1 MRRGIDLTLRI
12 GPAVPVPVPKEV
24 LDALT
29 SVEVTSRSDRPSG
42 FQLKFILKKRS
53 PLQTLFLVAG
63 GAQIPLVR
71 VLIVVTL
78 NGTQQVLID
87 GVMTNHE
94 VTGGST
100 VESPM
105 LTITGEDLS
114 RAMDYIDFTGLP
126 YPAMPPE
133 ARALVILAKYAFLGV
148 APLVI
153 PSVLVDIP
161 IPVER
166 IPIHQGTDFCYLRR
180 LADAVGYVFY
190 IEPGPVP
197 GVSIAYWGPDVKVG
211 EPQPALNVDM
221 DAHTNVESL
230 SFSFNSQAATLPII
244 FISEQVT
251 HLPIPIPVPNFSP
264 LNPPLGLIPPLP
276 LNFPLMQGTAKQTP
290 VEAAQTGMAEAA
302 KQADA
307 VTATGTLDVLRYG
320 HILKARRLV
329 GVRGAGLAFD
339 GLYYVKTVTHKIRR
353 GEYMQDFTLTRN
365 GLISTVPRV
374 PA

>member
-1 MRRGIDLTLRI
+1 MLKGIDVALLI
-12 GPAVPVPVPKEV
+12 GPAVPLAVPKEV

-29 SVEVTSRSDRPSG
+29 SVEVTSRSDQPSG

-53 PLQTLFLVAG
+53 PLHTLFLVAG

-71 VLIVVTL
+71 VLLVATL
-78 NGTQQVLID
+78 NGASEVLID
-87 GVMTNHE
+87 GIMTNHE
-94 VTGGST
+94 VTGGT
-100 VESPM
+100 ATESPT

-148 APLVI
+148 VPLVI
-153 PSVLVDIP
+153 PSLLVDIP
-161 IPVER
+161 VPVDRIPV
-166 IPIHQGTDFCYLRR
+166 HQGTDFCYLRK
-180 LADAVGYVFY
+180 LADAAGYVFY
-190 IEPGPVP
+190 LEPGPRP
-197 GVSIAYWGPDVKVG
+197 GMSVGYWGPDVKVG
-211 EPQPALNVDM
+211 SPQPALSVDM

-230 SFSFNSQAATLPII
+230 SFTFNSQAATLPIV

-251 HLPIPIPVPNFSP
+251 HLPIPIPVPDFSP

-276 LNFPLMQGTAKQTP
+276 LNFPLMEGTAKQSP
-290 VEAAQTGMAEAA
+290 MEAAQTGMAEAS
-302 KQADA
+302 KKADA
-307 VTATGTLDVLRYG
+307 VTGTGTLDVLRYG
-320 HILKARRLV
+320 RILKARRLV

-339 GLYYVKTVTHKIRR
+339 GLYFVKSVTHKIRR
-353 GEYMQDFTLTRN
+353 GEYMQDFTLARN
-365 GLISTVPRV
+365 GLISTVARV